1 MTGVREATRDFL
13 AVDRLSP
20 QLSGER
26 FLCPCGTNQIEITKK
41 MRATRAWQN
50 DEIRI
55 TNGERGPNDQMTKDR
70 CILFRRSG
78 FDHSCVIRRS
88 TFVIFGSLFVL
99 LIAKVWFPVMAEA
112 QSPSLLGRWNI
123 DINFADGNKRSLRFD
138 AQADGKGTA
147 STTTPMVSRWGPA
160 KPSEAKWTPGDQN
173 SVTFSGVVEFPLG
186 NVGRDPG
193 TLMFTGKF
201 EGPDSISGEVDF
213 APLVGERPSKHG
225 TFKATRDNSAH

>member
-1 MTGVREATRDFL
+1 
-13 AVDRLSP
+13 
-20 QLSGER
+20 
-26 FLCPCGTNQIEITKK
+26 

-70 CILFRRSG
+70 CILFRRSV

-138 AQADGKGTA
+138 AQADGKGTFLLLD
-147 STTTPMVSRWGPA
+147 PMLSRWGPA

-173 SVTFSGVVEFPLG
+173 SVTFSGAVEFPLG